1 MDNLF
6 SDIERYKRN
15 VNAPLAV
22 RMRPQTLSEYVGQ
35 AQAVGPD
42 SWLRRAIEHDVLS
55 SVILYGPAVMRLATK
70 LLAGYTDSA
79 RASASLTKSSRS

>member
-22 RMRPQTLSEYVGQ
+22 RMRPQTLEGYVGQ
-35 AQAVGPD
+35 AQAVGEG
-42 SWLRRAIEHDVLS
+42 S
-55 SVILYGPAVMRLATK
+55 
-70 LLAGYTDSA
+70 
-79 RASASLTKSSRS
+79 

>member
-6 SDIERYKRN
+6 SEVERYKRN
-15 VNAPLAV
+15 MNAPLAV

-42 SWLRRAIEHDVLS
+42 
-55 SVILYGPAVMRLATK
+55 
-70 LLAGYTDSA
+70 
-79 RASASLTKSSRS
+79 